1 MGRAKDPLIEPNW
14 WELPAILALTALL
27 AAAEI
32 GDWRA
37 EDTLE
42 YRGARVV
49 VAGAWRERAENGHGR
64 QQSDLDA
71 AVLVP
76 RGDVDL
82 FRPRQHRADD
92 HELGQPISMRK
103 ARISFCRRMLSGSI

>member
-1 MGRAKDPLIEPNW
+1 MGRVKDPLIEPNW

-32 GDWRA
+32 QDWRA

-42 YRGARVV
+42 HRGARVV
-49 VAGAWRERAENGHGR
+49 VAGAWRERAENGHDR
-64 QQSDLDA
+64 QPSDLDA
-71 AVLVP
+71 AVLVS

-82 FRPRQHRADD
+82 FRSWQHRVGD
-92 HELGQPISMRK
+92 HELGQYHLLQS
-103 ARISFCRRMLSGSI
+103 RISICRRMFSRSI